1 VEQENPQM
9 DLKEMNL
16 KEMEIKTFVNAS

>member
-1 VEQENPQM
+1 M
-9 DLKEMNL
+9 DLKEMDL